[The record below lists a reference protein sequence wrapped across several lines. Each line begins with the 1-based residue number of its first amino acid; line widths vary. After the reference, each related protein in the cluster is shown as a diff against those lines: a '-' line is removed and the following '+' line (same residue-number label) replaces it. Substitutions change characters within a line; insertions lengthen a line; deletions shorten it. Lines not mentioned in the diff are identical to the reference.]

1 MSSPLPTWQN
11 RAALEDLFREVEGRD
26 DVSVAVSV
34 VGADRKERQVGSRP
48 AGPGA
53 EVLAWVD
60 DLART
65 SVPAGGRLR
74 VRTWKRGG
82 KPVRGVVC
90 VVGPSASPHE
100 TPAPTPAPAPEP
112 AAPSATP
119 RAAPSTPS
127 RCPSCQ
133 RASARL
139 LLRERRAA
147 ELDSTL
153 GSERTRVIALQGENR
168 LLRGE
173 VAHWREEATRQWD
186 RARRLE
192 ARLAALSLA
201 ANEALVTRLAQVED
215 RARPLVG
222 EELPFLVALLVG
234 LREGVLGA
242 RPRVPLVGDA
252 VTSTGVP
259 DLDAWA
265 SCLALGDIQG
275 TLLRAA

>member
-1 MSSPLPTWQN
+1 MSPPPPTWQN
-11 RAALEDLFREVEGRD
+11 RAALEDLVSEVEGRD

-48 AGPGA
+48 AGPAA

-65 SVPAGGRLR
+65 SVPDGGRLR
-74 VRTWKRGG
+74 VRAWQRGG

-100 TPAPTPAPAPEP
+100 PPAPISPPAPEP

-119 RAAPSTPS
+119 RPAPSTPS

-139 LLRERRAA
+139 HLLERRAA

-153 GSERTRVIALQGENR
+153 GSERTRVISLQGENK

-173 VAHWREEATRQWD
+173 VDHWRDEAARQRD
-186 RARRLE
+186 RTRRLE
-192 ARLAALSLA
+192 ARFAAQHEQVQELLAA
-201 ANEALVTRLAQVED
+201 VD
-215 RARPLVG
+215 
-222 EELPFLVALLVG
+222 LL
-234 LREGVLGA
+234 E
-242 RPRVPLVGDA
+242 
-252 VTSTGVP
+252 
-259 DLDAWA
+259 
-265 SCLALGDIQG
+265 
-275 TLLRAA
+275 RAAG